1 MYRKVT
7 INDLEAKKIELKV
20 YPEQDDKIVTVT
32 HAIDLTFATRKAL
45 TSLLSAAKQF
55 MSGNSICKVEIEE
68 IG

>member
-7 INDLEAKKIELKV
+7 INDAEAKKIELKV
-20 YPEQDDKIVTVT
+20 YPDQEDNIVTIM
-32 HAIDLTFATRKAL
+32 HEIDLTFATRKAL

-55 MSGNSICKVEIEE
+55 MSGNTITKVEIEE